1 MFKIFLLFVI
11 LFGVISIGRYVY
23 SRITLEQ
30 KQTLWSNISFS
41 MISASIAVIAMGL
54 ISLAF

>member
-1 MFKIFLLFVI
+1 MIKIFLLFVI
-11 LFGVISIGRYVY
+11 LFGMISIGRYVY
-23 SRITLEQ
+23 SRITSEQ

-41 MISASIAVIAMGL
+41 MISASIAVIVMGL

>member
-1 MFKIFLLFVI
+1 MIKIFLLFVI

-23 SRITLEQ
+23 SRISSEQ

-41 MISASIAVIAMGL
+41 LISAGIAVITMSA
-54 ISLAF
+54 ISMVF